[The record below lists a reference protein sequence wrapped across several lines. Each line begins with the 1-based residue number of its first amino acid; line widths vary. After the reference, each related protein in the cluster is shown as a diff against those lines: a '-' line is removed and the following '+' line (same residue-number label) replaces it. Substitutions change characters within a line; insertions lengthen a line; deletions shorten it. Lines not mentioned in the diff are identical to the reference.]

1 MRKRPN
7 NIHQVYNAGKVTLYE
22 TQPRLNE
29 YGSPIRGE
37 EELVP
42 KVSYWF
48 RELGLTASDVY
59 HAHADDTD
67 LTRKLAVRGNI
78 LVDVKWKA
86 QATNKLYEI
95 YRAYYNPKQNE
106 TELNLVEVASE
117 Y

>member
-7 NIHQVYNAGKVTLYE
+7 NIHQVYNAGLISLLEARPK
-22 TQPRLNE
+22 LNE

-37 EELVP
+37 EELITIAN
-42 KVSYWF
+42 YWF

-86 QATNKLYEI
+86 QASDKTYEI
-95 YRAYYNPKQNE
+95 YRAYYNPKLHE
-106 TELNLVEVASE
+106 TELNLVEVDA
-117 Y
+117 